1 MSNDFNIEIVG
12 LKQET
17 HFIYTI
23 TISTYTNI
31 GFRLDTSEGGYKSL
45 GNITYEGKEY
55 IGMEL
60 IIVNDSSVEE
70 PNTNSTGFFVE
81 RTEEST
87 IGIYVKCG
95 SQVETI
101 KFTVPWE

>member
-1 MSNDFNIEIVG
+1 MSNNYNIEIKG
-12 LKQET
+12 LGQNT
-17 HFIYTI
+17 HFVYTI

-31 GFRLDTSEGGYKSL
+31 GYRLDTDYAGYKSL

-60 IIVNDSSVEE
+60 IIVSDSSVEK
-70 PNTNSTGFFVE
+70 PNINSTSFFIE
-81 RTEEST
+81 RDKEST

-101 KFTVPWE
+101 KFPVPWQ